1 MNRCTWP
8 SLWHATKHLCTVNL
22 PLMVSCA
29 TLGLAGRVVYPQ
41 CSGAD
46 ARSIYKVRGILSDGR
61 VQALHDEFAANGLIS
76 LNEIG
81 VDPGL
86 DHMSAVK
93 IIDEVQSNIHMCIY
107 MRMHAYIRISIG
119 VSAYMYV

>member
-1 MNRCTWP
+1 
-8 SLWHATKHLCTVNL
+8 
-22 PLMVSCA
+22 MVSCS

-46 ARSIYKVRGILSDGR
+46 ARSIYKVRGIFKR

-93 IIDEVQSNIHMCIY
+93 IIDEVQYPLSTPGLPHVVPLGY
-107 MRMHAYIRISIG
+107 PRITPG
-119 VSAYMYV
+119 PRPHVGGQG